1 MAEWKKVLVSGS
13 DAQLKSIFVDNT
25 AKIKGATHAFTISAS
40 GFISASTL
48 DIDDRAIIGKLTSSN
63 THIGGDVHVG
73 FAPGGAS
80 LLSNHDGSSDN
91 TAKFIVVDN
100 STGKLH
106 LTASGGGGGA
116 GSGIFILSS
125 SQVLADGS
133 NTHEFFGNP
142 DADADEAIDVNE
154 LPIVGHVGSHYFA
167 AEHLAIS
174 GAIKIIGGITA
185 SGNISASGHISASSA
200 NIKTSL
206 TASSIK
212 GKIGVGTADLVNDND
227 HSIIF
232 GDNTWHASN
241 VQADTSFTSSNAF
254 KYNPLSQKLTVQTGS
269 FHTSNITNL
278 NVNNSSSLNHL
289 IIKHNAQGTT
299 VANTLDVLNING
311 EGTVGGTY
319 FNVSQAIAI
328 AQTTATNASSVGS
341 TLSVTQNNTEA
352 TNNFLTFTDGAGT
365 NTIDV
370 DSALTYNPLNNLL
383 TAGAITASHIGNE
396 STILSASGLDVTN
409 SARIGGNL
417 TVEGLTFTDLGATE
431 AAGVFIFG
439 SGSTGTD
446 GDGDPEYL
454 GATSLTHQMTG
465 SLEITGSSVKIKGP
479 NGFFEVDNN
488 ANKIGFVG
496 TASWATKANLADDA
510 DKIKVSTPAG
520 GGNHHLAFIFGTA
533 DGSYEELKADS
544 DLKYNNTSDT
554 LFASKFSGNGSLLTN
569 LPTVANATD
578 AVNAT
583 KVKVTSDAD
592 GGNHPLT
599 FIDDTSPDGENESL
613 KAHSEL
619 KYNPSTKTLFAGKF
633 SGDGSNLTNIGT
645 AAVASQLIVAA
656 NSDDEDQFI
665 TFIDNAANSTQQ
677 SLLGDG
683 GLKYNPSK
691 NRLTTDSGSFKR
703 LDINSGVETDLM
715 IQSPGTASFAHLK
728 LKGMNDV
735 SASIA
740 AIASSGVDL
749 TGNNTLG
756 SSLSS
761 ETIINGS
768 LTVTNDLT
776 VNDDV
781 TITDDLQVN
790 GNTTLGNVGIS
801 DTTTINGSLVA
812 TGTATMGTV
821 TISNLTVSGQQTVIN
836 TTDLSVEDRF
846 IYIGSGSGNNIDT
859 GIVFGSGSREGKPN
873 VKGLNAI
880 FLDNSE
886 NRFGLATN
894 VNPFSEFGT
903 TQVPESDINGYLVS
917 IRSQSLTSPNEANL
931 LPKYGFGEMIL
942 DGKGEL
948 WYYDANA

>member
-13 DAQLKSIFVDNT
+13 DAQLRSIIVDNT

-73 FAPGGAS
+73 FANGSS
-80 LLSNHDGSSDN
+80 LLPDHDGSSDG
-91 TAKFIVVDN
+91 TAKFIVVDDL
-100 STGKLH
+100 TGKLH

-125 SQVLADGS
+125 SQVLEDGS
-133 NTHEFFGNP
+133 NTHEFFGIS
-142 DADADEAIDVNE
+142 DADAAEAIDVNE
-154 LPIVGHVGSHYFA
+154 LPFVGHVGSHYFA
-167 AEHLAIS
+167 AENLAIS
-174 GAIKIIGGITA
+174 GAIKIIGSITA
-185 SGNISASGHISASSA
+185 SGNISSSGHISASSA

-232 GDNTWHASN
+232 GDNTWHTSN
-241 VQADTSFTSSNAF
+241 VQADTSFTSSNDL
-254 KYNPLSQKLTVQTGS
+254 KYNPKSQTFTVETGS

-278 NVNNSSSLNHL
+278 NVSHSSSLNHL
-289 IIKHNAQGTT
+289 IIKHNTEGTT
-299 VANTLDVLNING
+299 TANTLDVLNING
-311 EGTVGGTY
+311 EGEVDGGY
-319 FNVSQAIAI
+319 FNVSQSIAI
-328 AQTTATNASSVGS
+328 AQTTADLASSVGS
-341 TLSVTQNNTEA
+341 TISITTNNTD
-352 TNNFLTFTDGAGT
+352 NSDHFVTFVDAQSGT
-365 NTIDV
+365 PSVDT
-370 DSALTYNPLNNLL
+370 DSALKYNPGQDLL
-383 TAGAITASHIGNE
+383 TVNAITASHIGNV
-396 STILSASGLDVTN
+396 STTLSASGLDVTN
-409 SARIGGNL
+409 NARIGGNL

-431 AAGVFIFG
+431 AVGAFIFG

-446 GDGDPEYL
+446 VGGDPEYF
-454 GATSLTHQMTG
+454 GATTLTHQMTG

-510 DKIKVSTPAG
+510 DKIKVLVPASDAV
-520 GGNHHLAFIFGTA
+520 HHLTFIAGTA
-533 DGSYEELKADS
+533 NGSYESLIADA
-544 DLKYNNTSDT
+544 DLKYNSGTDT
-554 LFASKFSGNGSLLTN
+554 LFATNFSGNGANLTN
-569 LPTVANATD
+569 VAATTATNAD
-578 AVNAT
+578 NAT

-599 FIDDTSPDGENESL
+599 FIDDTSPDGGNEPL

-633 SGDGSNLTNIGT
+633 SGNGSSLTNIGT

-656 NSDDEDQFI
+656 NSDDEEQFI
-665 TFIDNAANSTQQ
+665 TFINSTADSTQQ
-677 SLLGDG
+677 SLLGDQ
-683 GLKYNPSK
+683 GLKYNPNK

-703 LDINSGVETDLM
+703 LDINSGTETDLM
-715 IQSPGTASFAHLK
+715 ISSSGTASFAHLK

-749 TGNNTLG
+749 TGNLTLG
-756 SSLSS
+756 SDGNST
-761 ETIINGS
+761 TIINGS

-781 TITDDLQVN
+781 TINDDLQVN
-790 GNTTLGNVGIS
+790 GNTTLGNVGVS
-801 DTTTINGSLVA
+801 DTTTINGSLVS

-821 TISNLTVSGQQTVIN
+821 TIANLTVSGQQTVIN

-859 GIVFGSGSREGKPN
+859 GIVFGSGSKEGKPN
-873 VKGLNAI
+873 AKGLNAI

-903 TQVPESDINGYLVS
+903 TQVAENNINGYLVS
-917 IRSQSLTSPNEANL
+917 IRSQSLNSPNESNV

-942 DGKGEL
+942 DNHGEL

>member
-13 DAQLKSIFVDNT
+13 DAQLKSIIVDNT

-73 FAPGGAS
+73 FHPGGT
-80 LLSNHDGSSDN
+80 LLLPVHDGSNNND
-91 TAKFIVVDN
+91 AKFIVVDN
-100 STGKLH
+100 TTGKLH

-125 SQVLADGS
+125 SQVLGDGS
-133 NTHEFFGNP
+133 NTHEFFGNS

-167 AEHLAIS
+167 AENLAIS

-185 SGNISASGHISASSA
+185 SGNISSSGNIIA
-200 NIKTSL
+200 NKITG
-206 TASSIK
+206 SSIK
-212 GKIGVGTADLVNDND
+212 GKIGVGKADIVNDAN

-232 GDNTWHASN
+232 GDTDWLGNN

-254 KYNPLSQKLTVQTGS
+254 KYNPKSRTFTAQTGS
-269 FHTSNITNL
+269 FYKSNITNL
-278 NVNNSSSLNHL
+278 NVTNSSSLNHL
-289 IIKHNAQGTT
+289 IIKQNTQGTT
-299 VANTLDVLNING
+299 AVNTLDVLNING
-311 EGTVGGTY
+311 VGADGGTY

-328 AQTTATNASSVGS
+328 AQTAADAASSVGS
-341 TLSVTQNNTEA
+341 TISITTNNT
-352 TNNFLTFTDGAGT
+352 TNSDHFVTFVDAQSGTPSVDTDST
-365 NTIDV
+365 
-370 DSALTYNPLNNLL
+370 LKYNPGQDLL
-383 TAGAITASHIGNE
+383 TVNAITASHI
-396 STILSASGLDVTN
+396 SATTALSASGLYVEN
-409 SARIGGNL
+409 SVQIDGNL

-446 GDGDPEYL
+446 VGGNPEYF
-454 GATSLTHQMTG
+454 GANTLTHQMTG

-488 ANKIGFVG
+488 VDKIGFVG
-496 TASWATKANLADDA
+496 TASWANKANLAEDA
-510 DKIKVSTPAG
+510 DLIKVSTPG
-520 GGNHHLAFIFGTA
+520 GSGNHHLAFILDQA
-533 DGSYEELKADS
+533 DGSYESLNADA
-544 DLKYNNTSDT
+544 DLYYNNGSNT
-554 LFASKFSGNGSLLTN
+554 LFASKFSGDGTNLTN

-583 KVKVTSDAD
+583 KVKVTSDVDA
-592 GGNHPLT
+592 GEHPLT
-599 FIDDTSPDGENESL
+599 FIDDISPDGQNESL
-613 KAHSEL
+613 KAHANL
-619 KYNPSTKTLFAGKF
+619 KYNPSTGVLTANKF
-633 SGDGSNLTNIGT
+633 SGNGFNLTSINAT
-645 AAVASQLIVAA
+645 LVTVTA
-656 NSDDEDQFI
+656 NSEDQDQFI
-665 TFIDNAANSTQQ
+665 TFTDAQANGTNVG
-677 SLLGDG
+677 LLGDG
-683 GLKYNPSK
+683 GLKYNPLK

-715 IQSPGTASFAHLK
+715 ISSSGTASFAHLK
-728 LKGMNDV
+728 LKGMDDV

-740 AIASSGVDL
+740 AIQSSGVDL

-756 SSLSS
+756 SDGNSA
-761 ETIINGS
+761 TIINGS

-776 VNDDV
+776 VTDDV
-781 TITDDLQVN
+781 TINDNLQVN
-790 GNTTLGNVGIS
+790 GNTTLGNLGIS
-801 DTTTINGSLVA
+801 DTTTINGSLVS

-859 GIVFGSGSREGKPN
+859 GIVFGSGSKEGKPN
-873 VKGLNAI
+873 AKGLNAI

-894 VNPFSEFGT
+894 VNPFSEDGT
-903 TQVPESDINGYLVS
+903 TQVAENNINGYLVS
-917 IRSQSLTSPNEANL
+917 IRSQSLNSPNQSNV

-942 DGKGEL
+942 DNHGEL